1 MRGDSI
7 AMGLAGVFFGVI
19 VGWIVGAQ
27 ATQSSVAVSRP
38 PAQAQAPQASAQA
51 PQARAV
57 DQAQVAGLTEK
68 ANANPSDKASRAEL
82 GNLYFDAEQYPEA
95 IKWYEA
101 AHQIDPR
108 DINVS
113 TDLGVAY
120 YYTNQADKA
129 LTQFERSLAIDAKHT
144 KTLLNQG
151 IVRAFGKQD
160 LKGAEQS
167 WEQVLSIAPEGPEAK
182 AAKQALDTLRSAHN
196 AAAGSPSSGATPT
209 TAAPTP

>member
-7 AMGLAGVFFGVI
+7 AMGLAGVFFGLI

-27 ATQSSVAVSRP
+27 ASQSGAIASRP
-38 PAQAQAPQASAQA
+38 SAQA
-51 PQARAV
+51 PQSSQAAAAPQAQSRAL
-57 DQAQVAGLTEK
+57 DQAQVASLTEK
-68 ANANPSDKASRAEL
+68 ANATPSDKGSRAEL

-108 DINVS
+108 DVNVS
-113 TDLGVAY
+113 TDLGVSY

-129 LTQFERSLAIDAKHT
+129 LAQFERSLAIDAKHT

-167 WEQVLSIAPEGPEAK
+167 WEQVIAIAPDSAEAK
-182 AAKQALDTLRSAHN
+182 AARQALDTLRSAHN
-196 AAAGSPSSGATPT
+196 APAGAPAP
-209 TAAPTP
+209 PTP

>member
-1 MRGDSI
+1 MRGDAI
-7 AMGLAGVFFGVI
+7 AMGLAGVLFGLI

-27 ATQSSVAVSRP
+27 ASQSGVVATRPTAQAAQAAEPAAAPATQS
-38 PAQAQAPQASAQA
+38 
-51 PQARAV
+51 RAL
-57 DQAQVAGLTEK
+57 DTAQVARLTEK
-68 ANANPSDKASRAEL
+68 SNANPSDKASRAEL
-82 GNLYFDAEQYPEA
+82 GNLFFDAEQYPEA
-95 IKWYEA
+95 IKWYES

-108 DINVS
+108 DVDIS
-113 TDLGVAY
+113 TDLGVSY

-167 WEQVLSIAPEGPEAK
+167 WEQVLTIAPDSAEAK

-196 AAAGSPSSGATPT
+196 ASAGAPAP
-209 TAAPTP
+209 AAPTP